1 MIYYE
6 QRDIMNRV
14 SRTIIVMLL
23 AIIVGA
29 IVAKKLQTDAMTY
42 NFVDLQ
48 MRYKH
53 YIVVDK
59 EEIDKDTYILRLRN
73 PETNQ
78 TNKVYVKPYLYQ
90 NVYFVGDTIK

>member
-6 QRDIMNRV
+6 KEDIMNRV

-29 IVAKKLQTDAMTY
+29 MVAKKLQTGAMTY

-53 YIVVDK
+53 YVVVDK
-59 EEIDKDTYILRLRN
+59 EELEEDTYILRLRN
-73 PETNQ
+73 PETNK
-78 TNKVYVKPYLYQ
+78 TSKVYVKPYLYQ

>member
-6 QRDIMNRV
+6 ESDVMNRV
-14 SRTIIVMLL
+14 SRTIIVILL

-29 IVAKKLQTDAMTY
+29 MVAKKLQTGAMTY

-59 EEIDKDTYILRLRN
+59 EELSEDTYILRLRN

-78 TNKVYVKPYLYQ
+78 TSKVYVKPYLYQ

>member
-29 IVAKKLQTDAMTY
+29 MVAKKLQTGAMTY

-53 YIVVDK
+53 YVVVDK
-59 EEIDKDTYILRLRN
+59 EELEEDTYILRLRN
-73 PETNQ
+73 PETNK
-78 TNKVYVKPYLYQ
+78 TSKVYVKPYLYQ